1 MTRNLTPISA
11 LQAQRRVLD
20 EVLPCSVEWH
30 KLEQTTGAILAEDV
44 VAGSDIPPFD
54 RVAMDGI
61 AIRYQDFVTGGSVFS
76 RQGQQIAGEKSKIL
90 KEEGSAIEVM
100 TGSVLPEGADTVVR
114 YEDFEISGDSI
125 LLQEGL
131 QIVHGQNVHKKGS
144 DKPAGALL
152 VEAGNKITPSIVG
165 ILASQG
171 LTKVKCKVLPKVQIL
186 ATGDELVPVGKTPKS
201 HQIRMSNPY
210 LVKSALIS
218 LGVDARVGHM
228 EDNPNRM
235 RRQLKKYLR
244 NADIIVVS
252 GAVSMGK
259 FDYLP
264 EVALDLGFEEVF
276 HGVKQ
281 RPGKPFWFGK
291 KEGKVL
297 FGFPGNPVSTAACTA
312 YYLVPFVKAILGM
325 MESSHF
331 KVCTLAAD
339 VAFAPPMTRLMPVS
353 LYDGMDGMCYAV
365 PIEGN
370 GSGDYAGIASVHG
383 FAELE
388 ADMSLFP
395 KGMLVRV
402 FPLG

>member
-20 EVLPCSVEWH
+20 EILPSAVEWQ
-30 KLEQTTGAILAEDV
+30 KLEQNTGAILAENIY
-44 VAGSDIPPFD
+44 AESDIPPFD

-61 AIRYQDFVTGGSVFS
+61 AIRYQDFVNGGRVFS
-76 RQGQQIAGEKSKIL
+76 RQGVQFAGKKSTIL
-90 KEEGSAIEVM
+90 KEESSAIEVM

-114 YEDFEISGDSI
+114 YEDFEITGDSI

-131 QIVHGQNVHKKGS
+131 QIVLGQNVHKKGS

-152 VEAGNKITPSIVG
+152 VEAGSKITPPIVG

-171 LTKVKCKVLPKVQIL
+171 RTKVKCRVLPKVQIL
-186 ATGDELVPVGKTPKS
+186 ATGDELVPVGKVPKP

-210 LVKSALIS
+210 LVKSALTS
-218 LGVDARVGHM
+218 LGIVAKVGHM

-244 NADIIVVS
+244 TADIIIVS

-259 FDYLP
+259 LDYLP
-264 EVALDLGFEEVF
+264 EVAKDLGFEEIF

-312 YYLVPFVKAILGM
+312 YYLLPFVKAIFGM
-325 MESSHF
+325 VESSHY

-339 VAFAPPMTRLMPVS
+339 VAFAPPMTRLLPVT

-365 PIEGN
+365 PVEGK
-370 GSGDYAGIASVHG
+370 GSGDYTGLAAVHG

-388 ADMSLFP
+388 AEMAIFP
-395 KGMLVRV
+395 KGILVRV